1 MLEPLHVFKIT
12 HNSTAQKG
20 PSTPRA
26 EATFS
31 LCEMLCK
38 KWPLSTSVQFS
49 IVNARN
55 SSRDSQAKLIVR
67 SVIK

>member
-12 HNSTAQKG
+12 HNSTAQKD

-31 LCEMLCK
+31 LCEVLCK
-38 KWPLSTSVQFS
+38 K
-49 IVNARN
+49 
-55 SSRDSQAKLIVR
+55 
-67 SVIK
+67 